1 MTGLL
6 SLRSILL
13 LQKGKIMFAKS
24 SATAIAGILLLSA
37 LTGCTSAPEETAKK
51 ISPTNPEAT
60 IPPFETALDYDAEI
74 VLANNELEIQFLEI
88 ALASCKKAQT
98 VGFIISDTEQDHV
111 SIFRPSETGM
121 WPDWPFE
128 QVSIINDV
136 PGLGIY
142 DDIYKDHPPSLFEAC
157 NLEIQARRGGGEA
170 LLEHKLAS
178 SGANSFDWQQHQGGS
193 NFEGVNFQVEDG
205 LITSYQ
211 RSGQAR
217 QLVAYG
223 PLDSEQIELLDQAE
237 DRP

>member
-13 LQKGKIMFAKS
+13 LQKGKNMFAKS
-24 SATAIAGILLLSA
+24 SVNVIAGILLLSA
-37 LTGCTSAPEETAKK
+37 LTGCTGAPEETAKK

-74 VLANNELEIQFLEI
+74 VLANNELETQFLGI

-98 VGFIISDTEQDHV
+98 VGFIISDTGQDHV
-111 SIFRPSETGM
+111 SIFRPSATGM

-128 QVSIINDV
+128 QVSIINEV
-136 PGLGIY
+136 PGLGMY
-142 DDIYKDHPPSLFEAC
+142 DDIYKDYPPSLFEAC

-170 LLEHKLAS
+170 LLEHKLS
-178 SGANSFDWQQHQGGS
+178 SSAANSFDWQQHQGGA
-193 NFEGVNFQVEDG
+193 NFEEVSFQVEDG
-205 LITSYQ
+205 LISSYQ

-217 QLVAYG
+217 QLVTYG
-223 PLDSEQIELLDQAE
+223 PLDSEQMELLDQAE